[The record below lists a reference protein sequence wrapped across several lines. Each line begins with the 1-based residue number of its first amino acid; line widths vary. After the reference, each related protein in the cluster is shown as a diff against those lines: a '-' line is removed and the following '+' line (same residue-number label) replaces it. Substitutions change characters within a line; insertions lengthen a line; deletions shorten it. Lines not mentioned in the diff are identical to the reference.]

1 MKIILLFIITCIIIS
16 CTKEQPDFRD
26 KYTGIYRG
34 TVEYNLPG
42 WQHSRENS
50 AYVIKGMG
58 QTELGIQN
66 LGIPS
71 YQIAV
76 LNNDTYTYC
85 PFQIGSTSNCGVTS
99 VAMYRGRGIFNS
111 DSLCETGTITVSSNG
126 ISVTGTWNTKMK
138 KEK

>member
-1 MKIILLFIITCIIIS
+1 MKLFIIILS
-16 CTKEQPDFRD
+16 LLLFACTKEPQDFRD
-26 KYTGIYRG
+26 QYTGIYRG
-34 TVEYNLPG
+34 VVIFDLPG
-42 WQHSRENS
+42 WQHTRENN
-50 AYVIKGMG
+50 AFIVKGTG
-58 QTELGIQN
+58 SNELAIQN

-85 PFQIGSTSNCGVTS
+85 PFQIGSTTNYGVTS
-99 VAMYRGRGIFNS
+99 VAMYRGRGVFNG

-126 ISVTGTWNTKMK
+126 ISVTGTWCTKMK